1 MANFVNS
8 AVFKNSGLGGRA
20 VRRRAMSWAWS
31 WALWE
36 SRSSSPPSGR
46 ARWVTWES
54 SSRCLPSNLA
64 LVSFSAQKFTS
75 PLSNR
80 HSSSS

>member
-1 MANFVNS
+1 MASFVNS

-20 VRRRAMSWAWS
+20 VRRWAVSWAWS
-31 WALWE
+31 WALLQ
-36 SRSSSPPSGR
+36 SLSSSPPSGR
-46 ARWVTWES
+46 ARWVAWAS
-54 SSRCLPSNLA
+54 SSRCLPSSLA